1 MLTITIPMLKSSL
14 FTKIHENSA
23 LLPQLTASFRM
34 QHVSF
39 FFDGGATFFVISNF
53 CIQFFCLDFD
63 TAKIS
68 TIFSYEG
75 KEEDTA
81 CKFVDEK
88 KNATQKKIIPVMY
101 KFAKYCVCAN
111 AKCAFLA

>member
-1 MLTITIPMLKSSL
+1 MLKSGL
-14 FTKIHENSA
+14 F
-23 LLPQLTASFRM
+23 TASFRM

-88 KNATQKKIIPVMY
+88 KNIRKNKCNAKKIIPVMY